1 MSFGN
6 DDQRGPKL
14 PDNMKSVALVPFV
27 NYIFSNLLEML
38 TLSAVRTGIST
49 KGARAWGASL
59 CLELLEPI
67 LNS

>member
-38 TLSAVRTGIST
+38 TLSAVHAGIST
-49 KGARAWGASL
+49 KGARA
-59 CLELLEPI
+59 
-67 LNS
+67 

>member
-38 TLSAVRTGIST
+38 TLSV
-49 KGARAWGASL
+49 L
-59 CLELLEPI
+59 CAQAFLQRGHVPEVPHCA
-67 LNS
+67 